1 MNLSGSL
8 ERLEPTRRHVGGG
21 NCMIAGVSVDAG
33 GQVEIDQ
40 DIVVRQLDR
49 LLESSDFQAPSRLKK
64 FLEFVVQETLKGRAG
79 SV

>member
-1 MNLSGSL
+1 
-8 ERLEPTRRHVGGG
+8 
-21 NCMIAGVSVDAG
+21 MIAGVSVDAG

-64 FLEFVVQETLKGRAG
+64 FLEFVK
-79 SV
+79 